1 MTVPLDR
8 HYLVELQVSAERVC
22 QLRRIIAAHLRH
34 WSLELHIR
42 PVCRGVEELLTNVHR
57 HVGDDNNCVVELR
70 WSGRHLTVSVADNGS
85 EMPKLL
91 STGGGGLSR
100 VMALSDSWGTCRTA
114 EGKVVWFTRYAKEP
128 FSVDLVPLSPL
139 PGVGEFRRPPAAVAA
154 PAGEPG
160 TLAAPA
166 GEPETASDPALV

>member
-8 HYLVELQVSAERVC
+8 HYLVELQVSAERVS

-34 WSLELHIR
+34 WSLELHVR

-85 EMPKLL
+85 GMPRLL

-100 VMALSDSWGTCRTA
+100 IMALSDSWGTCRTD

-128 FSVDLVPLSPL
+128 NGIDLVPLSPL
-139 PGVGEFRRPPAAVAA
+139 PGVREFRRPPVATADVPGSATAEVPGAATAR
-154 PAGEPG
+154 EPD
-160 TLAAPA
+160 A
-166 GEPETASDPALV
+166 ALV

>member
-8 HYLVELQVSAERVC
+8 HYLVELQVSTERVS

-34 WSLELHIR
+34 WSLELHVR

-114 EGKVVWFTRYAKEP
+114 GGKVVWFTRYAEEP
-128 FSVDLVPLSPL
+128 YSVDLTPLPPL
-139 PGVGEFRRPPAAVAA
+139 PGVREFRRPPDTVAA
-154 PAGEPG
+154 PVAEP
-160 TLAAPA
+160 AKVA
-166 GEPETASDPALV
+166 DPALV

>member
-1 MTVPLDR
+1 MTVPPDR
-8 HYLVELQVSAERVC
+8 RYLVEFKVSAERVS

-85 EMPKLL
+85 EMPRLL
-91 STGGGGLSR
+91 SAGGGGLSR
-100 VMALSDSWGTCRTA
+100 VMALSDSWGTCRTP
-114 EGKVVWFTRYAKEP
+114 EGKVVWFTRYVEEP
-128 FSVDLVPLSPL
+128 DSVGLAPLPPL
-139 PGVGEFRRPPAAVAA
+139 PGVREFRSPPAVVAA
-154 PAGEPG
+154 PVAEPV
-160 TLAAPA
+160 
-166 GEPETASDPALV
+166 TASGPALV

>member
-8 HYLVELQVSAERVC
+8 HYLVELQVSTERVS

-34 WSLELHIR
+34 WSLELHVR

-114 EGKVVWFTRYAKEP
+114 EGKVVWFTRYAEEP
-128 FSVDLVPLSPL
+128 YSVDLTPLSPL
-139 PGVGEFRRPPAAVAA
+139 PGVREFRRPPDTVAA
-154 PAGEPG
+154 PVAEPA
-160 TLAAPA
+160 TAA
-166 GEPETASDPALV
+166 DPALV